1 MERVRQPEQPPIKI
15 EIDHTLSKEQ
25 WREISNQAAEAI
37 LDGIEKGKR
46 VAGIKQ
52 LLNKKEA
59 CEFLSCSPQ
68 QLELF
73 ISKGLKYHRIGQR
86 TYYFDRDEILAF
98 VKKF

>member
-15 EIDHTLSKEQ
+15 EVEHTLSDEQ
-25 WREISNQAAEAI
+25 WKAISNRATEAF
-37 LDGIEKGKR
+37 LEGIEKGKR
-46 VAGIKQ
+46 AAGMKQ

-59 CEFLSCSPQ
+59 CEFLTCSPQ

-86 TYYFDRDEILAF
+86 TYYFDRDEIVTF

>member
-1 MERVRQPEQPPIKI
+1 MEQKLQVEVS
-15 EIDHTLSKEQ
+15 HTLDKTQ
-25 WREISNQAAEAI
+25 LKQIADQVMIITLEA
-37 LDGIEKGKR
+37 LDEAKR
-46 VAGIKQ
+46 VVGMKQ